1 MSDRLNRTV
10 VQRSTGDPAIVAEI
24 VETPT
29 LTPGENEILVE
40 LVLAPINPA
49 EILMLQGMYGYRDT
63 QPELPRLAGIEGV
76 GRVVGGATSV
86 VPFGALVSL
95 AGSGAVFSD
104 YTLIRADSAIVLP
117 PDLDVDTFAVSFVNV
132 QAVLLMFQEWPEVAS
147 GDWLIQNAGNS
158 AYARVLDAV
167 AARRGVSVVNV
178 VRSAESARK
187 IDGKMRGPVLIDGDG
202 LDARVLE
209 ATGGMRPKIAV
220 DAIGGASTGRLAE
233 SLSSGGRVVT
243 YGLLSGEPVQLDTR
257 LIVFNGVRVEGFWM
271 PRSMGQASA
280 ELMQDVGAEALE
292 IIRERSFTVP
302 IGARFG
308 LGEISQALAVAGE
321 GGRDGKVVITR

>member
-1 MSDRLNRTV
+1 MSESTNRTI
-10 VQRSTGDPAIVAEI
+10 VQRSTGDPGTVAEI
-24 VETPT
+24 VEAPIP
-29 LTPGENEILVE
+29 TPGENEILVE

-49 EILMLQGMYGYRDT
+49 EILMLQGTYGYRDT
-63 QPELPRLAGIEGV
+63 QPKLPRSAGIEGV

-86 VPFGALVSL
+86 VPEGALVSL
-95 AGSGAVFSD
+95 AGSAAVFSD
-104 YTLIRADSAIVLP
+104 YTVLRADRALVLP
-117 PDLDVDTFAVSFVNV
+117 HDLDVDTFAVSFVNV
-132 QAVLLMFQEWPEVAS
+132 QAVLLMFHEWPEVAS
-147 GDWLIQNAGNS
+147 GDWIIQNAGNS

-187 IDGKMRGPVLIDGDG
+187 IDGIVQGPVLVDGDN

-209 ATGGMRPKIAV
+209 VTGGARPKIAI

-257 LIVFNGVRVEGFWM
+257 LVVFNGVRVEGFWM
-271 PRSMGQASA
+271 PRSIGRAPA
-280 ELMQDVGAEALE
+280 ELLRNIGAEALE
-292 IIRERSFTVP
+292 IIVERSFAVP

-308 LGEISQALAVAGE
+308 LGEIGQALDLAAE
-321 GGRDGKVVITR
+321 GGRDGKVVLTR

>member
-1 MSDRLNRTV
+1 MGERINRTI
-10 VQRSTGDPAIVAEI
+10 VQRSTGDPATVAEI
-24 VETPT
+24 VETPM
-29 LTPGENEILVE
+29 LTPRENEILVE

-49 EILMLQGMYGYRDT
+49 EILMLQGTYGYRDT
-63 QPELPRLAGIEGV
+63 QPQLPRSAGIEGV
-76 GRVVGGATSV
+76 GRVVGGATSI
-86 VPFGALVSL
+86 VPYGSLVSL

-104 YTLIRADSAIVLP
+104 YTLLPADKVLVLP
-117 PDLDVDTFAVSFVNV
+117 PDVDVDTFALSFVNV
-132 QAVLLMFQEWPEVAS
+132 QAVLLMFNEWPEVAS

-167 AARRGVSVVNV
+167 AARRGVSVINV

-187 IDGKMRGPVLIDGDG
+187 IDGIMNGPVIVDGDD

-209 ATGGMRPKIAV
+209 ATGGTRPKIAI

-233 SLSSGGRVVT
+233 SLSRGGRVVT

-257 LIVFNGVRVEGFWM
+257 LVVFNDVRIEGFWM
-271 PRSMGQASA
+271 PRSMGRASP
-280 ELMQDVGAEALE
+280 ELLQTIASEALE
-292 IIRERSFTVP
+292 IIGERSFTVP

-308 LGEISQALAVAGE
+308 LGQIEEALTLAAQ
-321 GGRDGKVVITR
+321 GGRDGKVVLTS

>member
-1 MSDRLNRTV
+1 MREKMNRTI
-10 VQRSTGDPAIVAEI
+10 VQRTTGEPGTVAEI
-24 VETPT
+24 VEAP
-29 LTPGENEILVE
+29 LLIPGENEILVE

-49 EILMLQGMYGYRDT
+49 EILMLQGTYGYRDT
-63 QPELPRLAGIEGV
+63 RPELPRSAGIEGV

-86 VPFGALVSL
+86 VPAGALVSL

-104 YTLIRADSAIVLP
+104 YTVLRADSALVLP
-117 PDLDVDTFAVSFVNV
+117 PEVDVDTFAVSFVNV
-132 QAVLLMFQEWPEVAS
+132 QAVLLMFHEWPEVTA

-167 AARRGVSVVNV
+167 AAHRGVSVVNV

-187 IDGKMRGPVLIDGDG
+187 IDGTMRGPVLVDGAG

-209 ATGGMRPKIAV
+209 ATGGIRPKIAI

-257 LIVFNGVRVEGFWM
+257 LVVFNGVRVEGFWM
-271 PRSMGQASA
+271 PRSMGRASA
-280 ELMQDVGAEALE
+280 DLMASIGAQALE
-292 IIRERSFTVP
+292 IIGERSFAVP

-308 LGEISQALAVAGE
+308 LGQISQALALAAE
-321 GGRDGKVVITR
+321 GGRDGKVVLTR